1 MNTATFSSTMLVN
14 ITSNDP
20 KEISDQVNKA
30 LNDVLSKLNNL
41 SNSINTTQTQAQATF
56 APMPQSAAGV
66 GQFYPINSGSGGS
79 LAMQPGGLWIY
90 AAAYQNIATGGW
102 GGAPGPWL
110 AGFASGGVTVAGTAG
125 LQWLGWAY
133 RYA

>member
-41 SNSINTTQTQAQATF
+41 SNSINTTQTQAQATY
-56 APMPQSAAGV
+56 APLPQSTAGV
-66 GQFYPINSGSGGS
+66 GQFYPIQTFGGNQS
-79 LAMQPGGLWIY
+79 VTLPAGGLWIY
-90 AAAYQNIATGGW
+90 SMELFNGTSGTWANHF
-102 GGAPGPWL
+102 
-110 AGFASGGVTVAGTAG
+110 AGFASGGTLIGAGSIDNYE
-125 LQWLGWAY
+125 GWAY